1 MKLGNVSPFLF
12 RFPSVKQIPEY
23 HYHLN
28 KEFLDR
34 NIAVVIHMLMFFNV
48 ISVAFEVRNLG
59 CIQDVHVT
67 CRSKSIIE
75 NVVDKSIIL
84 DICQSLSI
92 DKFNLSIKVDNH
104 KIFNWLS
111 ILSTKTA
118 DIFSIGHEIVNSF
131 KVNPYGNKVDQSR

>member
-1 MKLGNVSPFLF
+1 
-12 RFPSVKQIPEY
+12 
-23 HYHLN
+23 
-28 KEFLDR
+28 
-34 NIAVVIHMLMFFNV
+34 MLVNGQRHFN
-48 ISVAFEVRNLG
+48 NN
-59 CIQDVHVT
+59 QDVT

-84 DICQSLSI
+84 DIY
-92 DKFNLSIKVDNH
+92 H

-131 KVNPYGNKVDQSR
+131 KVNPYGKKVDQSR

>member
-1 MKLGNVSPFLF
+1 MIWNIVLCAY
-12 RFPSVKQIPEY
+12 KQ
-23 HYHLN
+23 
-28 KEFLDR
+28 D
-34 NIAVVIHMLMFFNV
+34 
-48 ISVAFEVRNLG
+48 
-59 CIQDVHVT
+59 VT

-84 DICQSLSI
+84 DICQLLSI

-131 KVNPYGNKVDQSR
+131 KVNP